1 MPKESAIYPGVI
13 PYRTD
18 SPSSKVVFVDKKM
31 DTSSTSGDEIKK
43 NLINGRYSEDE
54 IQEQY
59 FNYWQNL
66 KNGQWNET
74 YNENDSR
81 QMSGNSQRGSRSALL
96 SVKNDKYKWPKE
108 RISYFRH
115 YHLQ

>member
-43 NLINGRYSEDE
+43 NLINGH
-54 IQEQY
+54 
-59 FNYWQNL
+59 
-66 KNGQWNET
+66 
-74 YNENDSR
+74 
-81 QMSGNSQRGSRSALL
+81 RGSVVRTVHAT
-96 SVKNDKYKWPKE
+96 V
-108 RISYFRH
+108 
-115 YHLQ
+115 